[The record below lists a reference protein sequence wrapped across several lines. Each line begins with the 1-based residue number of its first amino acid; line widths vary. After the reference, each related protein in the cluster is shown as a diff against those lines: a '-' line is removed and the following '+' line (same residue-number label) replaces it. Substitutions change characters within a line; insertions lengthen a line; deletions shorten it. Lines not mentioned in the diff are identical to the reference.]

1 MGKKDLQ
8 AAAAGVLDG
17 MRQTPAQRIA
27 QAAAPQAAQEQ
38 AAQEPTAQ
46 EQTVGDV
53 KKKKTDNTAPF
64 TIWTTPENV
73 RRWKAY
79 QKAKKATLKTQN
91 DFIVAAV
98 TDYMQAHPVTDE
110 EKAELLKTLE
120 L

>member
-8 AAAAGVLDG
+8 AAAAGALEG
-17 MRQTPAQRIA
+17 MRQTPAQRMA
-27 QAAAPQAAQEQ
+27 QAAQE
-38 AAQEPTAQ
+38 TAPA
-46 EQTVGDV
+46 TGSG
-53 KKKKTDNTAPF
+53 KKGKTENTAPF

-73 RRWKAY
+73 RKWKAY
-79 QKAKKATLKTQN
+79 QKAKKGTLKTQN

-98 TDYMQAHPVTDE
+98 TAYIQAHPVTDE

>member
-1 MGKKDLQ
+1 MAKKDFQ
-8 AAAAGVLDG
+8 AAAAATLEG
-17 MRQTPAQRIA
+17 MKQTPAQRMA
-27 QAAAPQAAQEQ
+27 QAAAQNTTPA
-38 AAQEPTAQ
+38 TD
-46 EQTVGDV
+46 GR
-53 KKKKTDNTAPF
+53 KKKTENTAPF

-73 RRWKAY
+73 RKWKAY

-98 TDYMQAHPVTDE
+98 TAYMQAHPVTAE

>member
-1 MGKKDLQ
+1 MAKKDLQ
-8 AAAAGVLDG
+8 AAAAGALEG
-17 MRQTPAQRIA
+17 MRQTPAQRMA
-27 QAAAPQAAQEQ
+27 QAAQ
-38 AAQEPTAQ
+38 AQEPTPAAEQ
-46 EQTVGDV
+46 EQATGRG
-53 KKKKTDNTAPF
+53 KKGKTENTAPF

-73 RRWKAY
+73 RKWKAY

-98 TDYMQAHPVTDE
+98 TAYIQAHPVTDE